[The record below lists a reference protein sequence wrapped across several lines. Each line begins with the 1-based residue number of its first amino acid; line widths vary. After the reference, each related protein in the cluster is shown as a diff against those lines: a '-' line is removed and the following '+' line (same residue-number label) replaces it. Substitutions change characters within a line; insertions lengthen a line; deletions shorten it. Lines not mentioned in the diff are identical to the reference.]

1 MLFRVPIY
9 VAAENGGT
17 FAARPLFFSSPVR
30 SDSNLN
36 RLTAKL
42 ARDIAKTIE
51 EASKKDRHDE
61 CARWSFAP
69 TLTQHRLDLVID
81 LRRRTA
87 KARYLFVAFRHL
99 GKRLAFSP
107 GLPDLWFEVSRNSD
121 LKTRAR
127 DVLTDYWR
135 TKEREDEEANPEGLS
150 LAGKAWV
157 QTLELSVHLPTLKPK
172 PPTFKFLSLGDDS
185 PADGAAELQR
195 VGRCLDWLYPDEL
208 DRAIL
213 RDAEVRE
220 LFDLL
225 AARDRR
231 PVLLV
236 GRRQVG
242 KTTALHEVV
251 FRRVSEKKSP
261 FVNRECVWLLSP
273 QRLISGMS
281 YVGQWE
287 ARLLAILK
295 HARKRDHI
303 LYFDDLIGLF
313 LAGISA
319 SSSLSAAQV
328 MKPYLERRDIR
339 IVGEITP
346 EALRVLQERDRS
358 FADLFHIL
366 PIREPS
372 DADTLRILIGVQRRL
387 EGKYRCG
394 FDLDVL
400 PAVIDLQ
407 RRYERSAAFPG
418 KAARL
423 LSRMAVKAD
432 AEPVGSTV
440 NDYVKPDPFEPTKI
454 FTRDGT
460 IKDFQAQSGLALAFL
475 DRRARLDRADIL
487 SGLKSQVIGQDEA
500 IEAAADVIAVAKA
513 RLNDPDRPLA
523 AFLFLGPTGVGKTET
538 AKAVARY
545 LFGDADRLLRFDMNE
560 YVNEGSA
567 ARLVGT
573 FNEPEGLL
581 TTAIRRQPFA
591 VVLLDEI
598 EKADPEVFDLLLQ
611 LLGEGRLTDALG
623 RTADFTNAMII
634 LTSNLGVREAE
645 AQIGFRDS
653 AAAAVHSYTKAAEK
667 FFRPEFFNRLDRV
680 LPFRRLSHE
689 HMRKIAERLVNDV
702 LHREGFRQRK
712 CMLNVTAAALE
723 RVIEAGFDPTLGARA
738 MKRAVERQLTQPAA
752 ARLAALP
759 VDRFTIVNV
768 FAATDAPNAA
778 GASRSDLHV
787 DIRALEMA
795 APVRSQVDDD
805 VAPLDWLEKL
815 DAILGR
821 IKDDFARHRPTQ
833 AISARRVTPEQE
845 RYFALREMADTL
857 DAQLD
862 RLFDRYTDDRLT
874 RLQARQPAAI
884 GRKSRYRTIKANRRG
899 VSSTGRNYDP
909 GGQPPESVLAAQSME
924 EAIRDLAGLAEP
936 EAGDADLCDLERQL
950 ALLNLMAIVPADS
963 RLTFLWIRGHPAGSP
978 CPSADQLARL
988 YLDGWRDGLAVEIEL
1003 PRDLSDVSPSDRI
1016 LLVKGIHARS
1026 LAMTEAGTHLFCP
1039 AHGNVVPVR
1048 VDAIDSWPFTPADP
1062 FAFGPVLRLY
1072 VAGESTIDLRTGLVA
1087 PTGDAAAM
1095 RTFAIAGL
1103 RAPTLD

>member
-9 VAAENGGT
+9 VAAEKSGT
-17 FAARPLFFSSPVR
+17 FTAHPLFFSSPVR
-30 SDSNLN
+30 TDSNLN

-42 ARDIAKTIE
+42 ARDVVKAIE
-51 EASKKDRHDE
+51 KAGKKDRHDE

-69 TLTQHRLDLVID
+69 TLTQHRLDLAID

-87 KARYLFVAFRHL
+87 KARCLFVAFRHM
-99 GKRLAFSP
+99 GKRLAFTP
-107 GLPDLWFEVSRNSD
+107 AVPDLWFEVGRNSD
-121 LKTRAR
+121 LKARAR

-135 TKEREDEEANPEGLS
+135 SKEREDEEANPENLS

-157 QTLELSVHLPTLKPK
+157 QTLELSVQLSTLKPK
-172 PPTFKFLSLGDDS
+172 PPAFKFLSLGEDA
-185 PADGAAELQR
+185 PADGATELQR
-195 VGRCLDWLYPDEL
+195 VGRCLDGLYPDEL
-208 DRAIL
+208 DRAML

-220 LFDLL
+220 LFDIL
-225 AARDRR
+225 AAHDRR
-231 PVLLV
+231 PVLLI
-236 GRRQVG
+236 GPRQVG
-242 KTTALHEVV
+242 KTTVLHEAV
-251 FRRVSEKKSP
+251 FRRLSEKKSP
-261 FVNRECVWLLSP
+261 FVNRECVWLVSP

-295 HARKRDHI
+295 HARKRDHT

-346 EALRVLQERDRS
+346 EAMRVLQERDRS
-358 FADLFHIL
+358 FADLFHVF

-372 DADTLRILIGVQRRL
+372 DADTLRVAIGVQRRL
-387 EGKYRCG
+387 EGKHRCG

-400 PAVIDLQ
+400 PAVLDLQ
-407 RRYERSAAFPG
+407 RRYDRSAAFPG
-418 KAARL
+418 KAARML
-423 LSRMAVKAD
+423 TRLAVKAD
-432 AEPVGSTV
+432 SEPDTHLT
-440 NDYVKPDPFEPTKI
+440 NHFEARDPFEPTKI
-454 FTRDGT
+454 VTRDGT
-460 IKDFQAQSGLALAFL
+460 LKEFQAQSGLALAFL
-475 DRRARLDRADIL
+475 DRRARLDRADIIG
-487 SGLKSQVIGQDEA
+487 SLKAQVIGQDEA

-545 LFGDADRLLRFDMNE
+545 LFGDGDRLLRIDMNE
-560 YVNEGSA
+560 YVNQGSA

-581 TTAIRRQPFA
+581 TAAIRRQPFA

-623 RTADFTNAMII
+623 RTADFTNSIII

-645 AQIGFRDS
+645 AQIGFRDN
-653 AAAAVHSYTKAAEK
+653 AAAAAHSYSKAAEK

-680 LPFRRLSHE
+680 LPFRRLSRE
-689 HMRKIAERLVNDV
+689 HMRQIAERLVNDV

-712 CMLNVTAAALE
+712 CVLNVTAAALE
-723 RVIEAGFDPTLGARA
+723 RVIEAGFDPALGARA

-768 FAATDAPNAA
+768 FAAGDISQRAD
-778 GASRSDLHV
+778 GMSGELHV

-795 APVRSQVDDD
+795 PPEASHAANN
-805 VAPLDWLEKL
+805 VAPLNRLEQL

-821 IKDDFARHRPTQ
+821 IEDDFARQRPTE
-833 AISARRVTPEQE
+833 AISARRITPEQD
-845 RYFALREMADTL
+845 RYFALREMSDAL
-857 DAQLD
+857 GAQLD
-862 RLFDRYTDDRLT
+862 RLFDRYTDDRLA
-874 RLQARQPAAI
+874 RLEARQPAAI
-884 GRKSRYRTIKANRRG
+884 GRKSRYRTVKLP
-899 VSSTGRNYDP
+899 SSSWREYD
-909 GGQPPESVLAAQSME
+909 QPARSVFAAQSME
-924 EAIRDLAGLAEP
+924 EALRELAGAAEP
-936 EAGDADLCDLERQL
+936 EPGDADLLDVERQL
-950 ALLNLMAIVPADS
+950 ALLHMMATAPAED
-963 RLTFLWIRGHPAGSP
+963 RLTILWIRGHPTGSP
-978 CPSADQLARL
+978 CPAADQLAKL
-988 YLDGWRDGLAVEIEL
+988 YLDGWRDALAIEIEIC
-1003 PRDLSDVSPSDRI
+1003 RDLSDVSPSDRI
-1016 LLVKGIHARS
+1016 LAVKGIHARS

-1039 AHGNVVPVR
+1039 THGNVVPVR
-1048 VDAIDSWPFTPADP
+1048 VDVIDTWPFAPADP
-1062 FAFGPVLRLY
+1062 FAFGQVLRIY
-1072 VAGESTIDLRTGLVA
+1072 VAGDSTVDFRTGLVA

-1095 RTFAIAGL
+1095 RTFTLAGL
-1103 RAPTLD
+1103 PAPTRD

>member
-1 MLFRVPIY
+1 MQFRVPIY
-9 VAAENGGT
+9 VAAEKGGT
-17 FAARPLFFSSPVR
+17 FTAHPLFFPSPVR
-30 SDSNLN
+30 TDSNLN

-42 ARDIAKTIE
+42 ARDVAKTIE
-51 EASKKDRHDE
+51 ESGKKERHDE

-69 TLTQHRLDLVID
+69 TLTQHRIDLVIEM
-81 LRRRTA
+81 RRR
-87 KARYLFVAFRHL
+87 KARAKYLFVAFRHM
-99 GKRLAFSP
+99 GKRLAFTP
-107 GLPDLWFEVSRNSD
+107 AVPDLWFEVGRNSD
-121 LKTRAR
+121 LKSRAHE
-127 DVLTDYWR
+127 VITDYWR
-135 TKEREDEEANPEGLS
+135 TKEREDEEARPENLS

-157 QTLELSVHLPTLKPK
+157 QTLELSVQPPTLKPK
-172 PPTFKFLSLGDDS
+172 PPTFKFLSLGDDT

-208 DRAIL
+208 DRAML
-213 RDAEVRE
+213 RDGEVRE

-225 AARDRR
+225 TARDRR

-236 GRRQVG
+236 GPRQVG
-242 KTTALHEVV
+242 KTTVLHEVV
-251 FRRVSEKKSP
+251 FRRVADKKSP
-261 FVNRECVWLLSP
+261 FVNRGCVWLLSP

-295 HARKRDHI
+295 HARKRDHV

-328 MKPYLERRDIR
+328 MKPYLERRDVR
-339 IVGEITP
+339 VVGEVTP

-366 PIREPS
+366 PVREPS
-372 DADTLRILIGVQRRL
+372 DAETLRVLIGVQRRL
-387 EGKYRCG
+387 EGKHRCG

-400 PAVIDLQ
+400 PTVIDLQ

-418 KAARL
+418 KAARML
-423 LSRMAVKAD
+423 TRLAVKAD
-432 AEPVGSTV
+432 AETGNPLASHFEAR
-440 NDYVKPDPFEPTKI
+440 DPFEPTKTV
-454 FTRDGT
+454 TRDGT
-460 IKDFQAQSGLALAFL
+460 LEEFQAQSGLALAFL

-487 SGLKSQVIGQDEA
+487 GSLRSQVIGQDEA
-500 IEAAADVIAVAKA
+500 IEAAADVIGVAKA

-545 LFGDADRLLRFDMNE
+545 LFGDSDRLLRFDMNE
-560 YVNEGSA
+560 FVNEGSA

-573 FNEPEGLL
+573 FNQPEGLL
-581 TTAIRRQPFA
+581 TAAIRRQPFA

-623 RTADFTNAMII
+623 RTADFTNAIII

-680 LPFRRLSHE
+680 LPFRRLSRE
-689 HMRKIAERLVNDV
+689 HMRTIAERLVNDV

-712 CMLNVTAAALE
+712 CVLNVTAAALE

-768 FAATDAPNAA
+768 FAAGDVRQQA
-778 GASRSDLHV
+778 GQSGADLHV

-795 APVRSQVDDD
+795 APVRGPAPDE
-805 VAPLDWLEKL
+805 VAPVDRLEQL

-821 IKDDFARHRPTQ
+821 IEDDFARRRPTE
-833 AISARRVTPEQE
+833 AISARRITAEQE

-857 DAQLD
+857 GAQLD
-862 RLFDRYTDDRLT
+862 RLFDIYADDRLS

-884 GRKSRYRTIKANRRG
+884 GRKSRYRTIKAPAH
-899 VSSTGRNYDP
+899 SSWRESYE
-909 GGQPPESVLAAQSME
+909 QPARSVFAAQSME
-924 EAIRDLAGLAEP
+924 EAIRELAGAAEP
-936 EAGDADLCDLERQL
+936 EPGDADLLDLERQL
-950 ALLNLMAIVPADS
+950 ALLHMMAIAPADA
-963 RLTFLWIRGHPAGSP
+963 RPTFFWIRGHPSGIP
-978 CPSADQLARL
+978 CPTAEQLARL
-988 YLDGWRDGLAVEIEL
+988 YLEGWREGLAVDIE
-1003 PRDLSDVSPSDRI
+1003 PARDLSDLAASDRL
-1016 LLVKGIHARS
+1016 LLVKGIHARP
-1026 LAMTEAGTHLFCP
+1026 LAMTEVGTHLFCP

-1048 VDAIDSWPFTPADP
+1048 VDVVHSWPCTTTDP
-1062 FAFGPVLRLY
+1062 FAFGPVVRIY
-1072 VAGESTIDLRTGLVA
+1072 VAGDSTIDLRSNLVA
-1087 PTGDAAAM
+1087 PTGDAAAI
-1095 RTFAIAGL
+1095 RTFTLAGL
-1103 RAPTLD
+1103 SAPNTAGA